1 MVIRT
6 STQGQQQEEETDKRE
21 EEGGRGRG
29 GGEGEKEKK
38 KTKNHRNIK
47 TSIHLANTVQA
58 SYYSPFINYY
68 FTPGNLLQ
76 L

>member
-21 EEGGRGRG
+21 EGG
-29 GGEGEKEKK
+29 GGEKKEKEKK
-38 KTKNHRNIK
+38 KKHRNIK

>member
-21 EEGGRGRG
+21 EGG
-29 GGEGEKEKK
+29 GGEKKEKEKK
-38 KTKNHRNIK
+38 KHRNIK